1 MEREEDHLVFGEF
14 GKWVHI
20 SIFDF
25 KAGTGDDR
33 ANGGGKIDPEVKT
46 AGLGLEKFFLEK
58 FSLFAVSYSILG
70 SGYIHLLGIRVFCS
84 NSIPVDNC
92 HAVVLT
98 IGNNREY

>member
-46 AGLGLEKFFLEK
+46 TGLGLEKFFLEK

-70 SGYIHLLGIRVFCS
+70 SGYIHLLGILVFCG